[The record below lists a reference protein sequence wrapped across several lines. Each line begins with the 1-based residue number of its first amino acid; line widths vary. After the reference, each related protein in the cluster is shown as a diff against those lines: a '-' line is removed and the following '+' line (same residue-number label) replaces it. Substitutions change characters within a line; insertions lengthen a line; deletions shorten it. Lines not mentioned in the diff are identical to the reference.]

1 MFRLIVTKR
10 EREYRQIE
18 DKFFPLNYA
27 YIAAQLPKLAR
38 YIFGLTNNNNNN
50 KKTKRTTIERKER
63 IMFLF
68 GRNLEGKERK
78 GIKSFHPKREEK

>member
-1 MFRLIVTKR
+1 MFRLIVT

-38 YIFGLTNNNNNN
+38 YIFGLTNNNN
-50 KKTKRTTIERKER
+50 KKTKRTTIEKRENHVF
-63 IMFLF
+63 IWEEF
-68 GRNLEGKERK
+68 GRK
-78 GIKSFHPKREEK
+78 GIKSYHPKREEK